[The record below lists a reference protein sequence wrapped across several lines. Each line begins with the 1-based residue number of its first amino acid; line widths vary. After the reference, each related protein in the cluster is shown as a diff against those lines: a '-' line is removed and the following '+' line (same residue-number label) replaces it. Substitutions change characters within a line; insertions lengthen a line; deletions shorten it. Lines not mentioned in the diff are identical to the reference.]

1 MEFFRDTNID
11 FLGKKWYFLI
21 FSLIFSVAGVLSM
34 AFWHGIPLG
43 VDFRGGTLVYVKYAH
58 TPDPSAIHTE
68 IERAGLKNARVQ
80 RYGQPGNNEVL
91 IALDI
96 QETSEQALDKGK
108 TQIIQALESHAAA
121 GQAGPQ
127 QLQFVDRRELS
138 FGEGPASPRIGRRGQ
153 PALHRDSSGIVDYRD
168 KTKSGVLGS
177 IDELKSVADPAVV
190 ASLQESFFVSDF
202 GIRNVEIVGPQVGQ
216 QLRKQAI
223 LATLYSLG
231 GMLIYLGFRFEWIY
245 GVAAVLTVFHDT
257 LITVG
262 AFSLLNWEI
271 SLTVIA
277 AILTLIGYSNND
289 TIVVFD
295 RIRENIKLLRREKLA
310 DIVNKSINQTLSR
323 TILTAGLT
331 FLTVLALFLF
341 GGEVLHG
348 FSFAL
353 VIGILIGTYSSIA
366 IAAPILV
373 AYQDWRGGGARSRL
387 PCHCGRAAARR
398 SRRKKLRS
406 ESGPSG
412 VKSLTCPQRQEFAEG
427 SSERA
432 GAKRMRS
439 VSKFS

>member
-1 MEFFRDTNID
+1 LEFFRDTNID
-11 FLGKKWYFLI
+11 FLGKKWYFLT
-21 FSLIFSVAGVLSM
+21 FSLIFSVAGLLSM

-58 TPDPSAIHTE
+58 TPDVSAIHGE
-68 IERAGLKNARVQ
+68 LDRAGLKNPRVQ
-80 RYGQPGNNEVL
+80 AYDQVHNSNEVL
-91 IALDI
+91 IQLDI

-108 TQIIQALESHAAA
+108 LQIIQALESHAPA
-121 GQAGPQ
+121 GKQDLNNSSSLAIKNYLLEKDP
-127 QLQFVDRRELS
+127 LHL
-138 FGEGPASPRIGRRGQ
+138 GEGIDANPRYTAIAQ
-153 PALHRDSSGIVDYRD
+153 AIVDYRD

-177 IDELKSVADPAVV
+177 IDELKSATDPAVV
-190 ASLQESFFVSDF
+190 AALEDNFYVSDF

-295 RIRENIKLLRREKLA
+295 RIRENIKLLRRERLA

-373 AYQDWRGGGARSRL
+373 AYQEWRGERG
-387 PCHCGRAAARR
+387 
-398 SRRKKLRS
+398 KKPIAMPLRS
-406 ESGPSG
+406 GNRPG
-412 VKSLTCPQRQEFAEG
+412 AAEG
-427 SSERA
+427 KS
-432 GAKRMRS
+432 
-439 VSKFS
+439 